1 MTEKWGEIQG
11 KLDSVRVSREF
22 VLPEF
27 KLSGFCCSVQMPHPR
42 TTTKLHFPV
51 KYQFLS
57 IDYFKTLWLEFVL
70 HLYQWQRFLNLDA
83 IDYVGKAIL

>member
-1 MTEKWGEIQG
+1 MTEKWSEIQG

-22 VLPEF
+22 VLSEF
-27 KLSGFCCSVQMPHPR
+27 KLSGFYCSVQMPHPR
-42 TTTKLHFPV
+42 TTKLHFPV

-70 HLYQWQRFLNLDA
+70 HLNQWQRFLNLDA

>member
-1 MTEKWGEIQG
+1 MTEKWGEIRG
-11 KLDSVRVSREF
+11 KLDLVRVSREF
-22 VLPEF
+22 VLSEF
-27 KLSGFCCSVQMPHPR
+27 KLLGFYCMQMPHPR

-51 KYQFLS
+51 KYRFLS

-83 IDYVGKAIL
+83 IDYVAKAIL

>member
-11 KLDSVRVSREF
+11 KLDLPVVQVSREF
-22 VLPEF
+22 VL
-27 KLSGFCCSVQMPHPR
+27 SGFYCMQMPHPR

-51 KYQFLS
+51 KYRFLS

-70 HLYQWQRFLNLDA
+70 HLYQWQHFLNLDA
-83 IDYVGKAIL
+83 IDNVAKAIL

>member
-11 KLDSVRVSREF
+11 KLDLPVVQVSREF
-22 VLPEF
+22 VL
-27 KLSGFCCSVQMPHPR
+27 SGFYCMQMLHPR
-42 TTTKLHFPV
+42 TTTKLHNFPV
-51 KYQFLS
+51 KYRFLS

-83 IDYVGKAIL
+83 IDYVAKAIL

>member
-11 KLDSVRVSREF
+11 KLDLVRVSGEF
-22 VLPEF
+22 VLSEF
-27 KLSGFCCSVQMPHPR
+27 KLSGFYCSVQVPHPR

-51 KYQFLS
+51 KYRFLS

-70 HLYQWQRFLNLDA
+70 HLYQWHLF
-83 IDYVGKAIL
+83 